1 MLKCLPVKVAVDQ
14 LVAAPYSHDDKWY
27 RARVTEVKL
36 DDYEA
41 EESQVALYYLD
52 YGDSDMC
59 CKKELCSLRAD
70 FLKLRY
76 QAIECSLAK
85 VKAM

>member
-1 MLKCLPVKVAVDQ
+1 MWLVKVLVDQ

-27 RARVTEVKL
+27 RARVTEVTV
-36 DDYEA
+36 DDYEV

-52 YGDSDMC
+52 YGDSDTC
-59 CKKELCSLRAD
+59 RKKELCSLRTD

-85 VKAM
+85 VKPM

>member
-1 MLKCLPVKVAVDQ
+1 VAVDQ

-27 RARVTEVKL
+27 RARVTEVTV
-36 DDYEA
+36 DDYDI
-41 EESQVALYYLD
+41 EESQVVLYYLD
-52 YGDSDMC
+52 YGDTDTRQ
-59 CKKELCSLRAD
+59 KKDVCSLRAD

-85 VKAM
+85 VKPM